1 MSEKRKNNESIS
13 PADQESFD
21 RLIQDLDEFVASGY
35 EESPGN
41 KKSKTTHQIG
51 STAMGMGFEGE
62 HEAFETTEWR
72 SPKPFKE
79 NKVSVSRH
87 RQHEDNDESNPRIST
102 GHRHDIELDS
112 DFDRLI
118 QDLDEFT
125 DPPFGDENMRFPE
138 NQEDENMRFPKGQ
151 EVEIGEPG
159 EWHPH

>member
-1 MSEKRKNNESIS
+1 MSEIIKNETNNKSIS
-13 PADQESFD
+13 PTDQESFD

-41 KKSKTTHQIG
+41 KKGKTTHQIG
-51 STAMGMGFEGE
+51 SIAMGMGFEGE

-79 NKVSVSRH
+79 NEVSVSRH
-87 RQHEDNDESNPRIST
+87 RQHENDDESNPRISA

-118 QDLDEFT
+118 QDLDEST
-125 DPPFGDENMRFPE
+125 ENPFGDENIPLGE
-138 NQEDENMRFPKGQ
+138 NQEDE
-151 EVEIGEPG
+151 IGESG
-159 EWHPH
+159 EWHAF

>member
-1 MSEKRKNNESIS
+1 MSEIIKNGTNNESIS

-21 RLIQDLDEFVASGY
+21 LLIQDLDEFVASGY

-112 DFDRLI
+112 DIDRLI
-118 QDLDEFT
+118 QELDVL
-125 DPPFGDENMRFPE
+125 DDEDMRFPE
-138 NQEDENMRFPKGQ
+138 IQEDEDMLNPKRLD
-151 EVEIGEPG
+151 VEIGEPG
-159 EWHPH
+159 DWDPH